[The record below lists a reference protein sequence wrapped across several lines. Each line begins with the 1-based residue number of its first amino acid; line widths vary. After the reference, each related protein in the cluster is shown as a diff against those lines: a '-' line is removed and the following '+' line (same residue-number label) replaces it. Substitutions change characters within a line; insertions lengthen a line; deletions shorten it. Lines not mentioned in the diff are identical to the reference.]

1 MDSVLGELS
10 DYHNIL
16 LQVNSLIRSRPK
28 PTPFITKFAATQVN
42 IVDTPAVNWL
52 CTRRV
57 FSHLIM
63 IVHVV
68 GHLIMNAWS
77 VTWLCTRGQSLDY
90 VRVVRHLIRH
100 VVSHVIWHG
109 VSHVIWHVFS
119 HVIRNVVS
127 HVIRH
132 VISNLIMYTW
142 SVTWLCTRGQSR
154 DLTRGQSRDEACDL
168 ACLDQ

>member
-1 MDSVLGELS
+1 MNSVLGELS
-10 DYHNIL
+10 DYHNMYSASGELSDQIPAQANAFHH
-16 LQVNSLIRSRPK
+16 QVCCHPGKHSGHS
-28 PTPFITKFAATQVN
+28 
-42 IVDTPAVNWL
+42 
-52 CTRRV
+52 C
-57 FSHLIM
+57 SELIM
-63 IVHVV
+63 YASRVQSLDYVHVV
-68 GHLIMNAWS
+68 GHLIMYAWS

-100 VVSHVIWHG
+100 VVSHVIWHV
-109 VSHVIWHVFS
+109 VSLVIWHVFS
-119 HVIRNVVS
+119 HLIRNVVS

-142 SVTWLCTRGQSR
+142 SVTWLCTRGQTR